1 MGILLIPSD
10 LNQFWIRH
18 SIKALELYQLSDSS
32 WENAQTMAGFDIEI
46 TIQNAWILNIITEH
60 KPFTIEHDMN
70 FWFVQKKIHD
80 FWSQRRR
87 LADVSVDTL
96 CAFNKLWYFF
106 FYIFYFW
113 GKIVIAVGIECDSV
127 WLLWIPMKKHD
138 WKHFLNSSDKEI
150 WNSLNKTI
158 QFHFNG

>member
-46 TIQNAWILNIITEH
+46 TIQNAWILYIITEH

-70 FWFVQKKIHD
+70 FWFVQTKKYMI
-80 FWSQRRR
+80 FGVNVVA
-87 LADVSVDTL
+87 LLTSVLTL
-96 CAFNKLWYFF
+96 YVHSINYDIFFLYFF
-106 FYIFYFW
+106 G

-150 WNSLNKTI
+150 WKSLNKTI

>member
-46 TIQNAWILNIITEH
+46 TIQNAWILYIITEH

-70 FWFVQKKIHD
+70 FWFVQTKKYMIFGVNVVALLHSINYD
-80 FWSQRRR
+80 IFF
-87 LADVSVDTL
+87 L
-96 CAFNKLWYFF
+96 YFF
-106 FYIFYFW
+106 L

-158 QFHFNG
+158 QFHLNG

>member
-46 TIQNAWILNIITEH
+46 TIQNAWILYIITEH

-70 FWFVQKKIHD
+70 FWFVQTKKYMI
-80 FWSQRRR
+80 FGVNVVA
-87 LADVSVDTL
+87 LLTSVLTL
-96 CAFNKLWYFF
+96 YVHSINYDIFFLYF
-106 FYIFYFW
+106 FW

>member
-46 TIQNAWILNIITEH
+46 TIQNAWILYIITEH

-70 FWFVQKKIHD
+70 FWFVQTKKYMI
-80 FWSQRRR
+80 FGVNVVA
-87 LADVSVDTL
+87 LTSVLTL
-96 CAFNKLWYFF
+96 YVHSINYDIFFLYFF
-106 FYIFYFW
+106 F
-113 GKIVIAVGIECDSV
+113 GEKSLLLLASNVIQFDCYEYQ
-127 WLLWIPMKKHD
+127 WRNMTE
-138 WKHFLNSSDKEI
+138 KHFLNSSDKEI